1 MPVTVR
7 SVSEPVVR
15 ETPKVSMSRMLR
27 RGGVLVIGFLLC
39 SASSQ
44 AGDSFTRQIESRA
57 GFYRADIAIEAHAER
72 FPEINHWRATVHNSS
87 GEVLYRLERAV
98 PYDSPYPA
106 LALFDSAGEGLV
118 LNAFDGIVEF
128 IDGRGNVRRRWRPF
142 AEETPSYERILK
154 CSVARNR
161 VAFLVSDPSSPPARV
176 FTMEAGGTLRSLAT
190 LPEMQAGEI
199 FLSVDGRLI
208 VAGGSSVAE
217 EVSVSSSILA
227 WEGVLLDTV
236 AMDFRLA
243 DLAPGG
249 SRVVL
254 SDARR
259 ALEVDLQSGEHRQLW
274 LESRPEAIIT
284 ALQYHP
290 RGVVLVSQTVEFR
303 GGPALYGTTRVLLMS
318 PEGGTLLDRMLEGG
332 SDQPASVAEEA
343 GGIRLTIGETTTS
356 LPINR

>member
-7 SVSEPVVR
+7 SVSDVVR
-15 ETPKVSMSRMLR
+15 EAPKVSISRMLR
-27 RGGVLVIGFLLC
+27 RGGVLVAAFLSCVPL
-39 SASSQ
+39 SR

-57 GFYRADIAIEAHAER
+57 GYYRADIAIEAGAER
-72 FPEINHWRATVHNSS
+72 FPEINHWRATVHDSS
-87 GEVLYRLERAV
+87 GEVLYRLQRTV

-106 LALFDSAGEGLV
+106 LVLFDSSGDGLL

-128 IDGRGNVRRRWRPF
+128 VDGRGNVRRRWRPF

-176 FTMEAGGTLRSLAT
+176 FTMDASGTPAGSGTL
-190 LPEMQAGEI
+190 PVVQAGEI
-199 FLSVDGRLI
+199 FLSDDGRFV
-208 VAGGSSVAE
+208 VAGGSSVAGDLT
-217 EVSVSSSILA
+217 VSTSILA

-243 DLAPGG
+243 DVSPGG
-249 SRVVL
+249 SKVVL
-254 SDARR
+254 ADARR
-259 ALEVDLQSGEHRQLW
+259 AVEVDLQRGEHRLLW
-274 LESRPEAIIT
+274 LVSRPEGIIS
-284 ALQYHP
+284 ALQYHR

-318 PEGGTLLDRMLEGG
+318 PDGATLLDRMLEGA
-332 SDQPASVAEEA
+332 SEQPARVAEEA
-343 GGIRLTIGETTTS
+343 GGVRLTIGETTTS
-356 LPINR
+356 LPIDR